1 MPAIITHDTFGRET
15 YDELHSLIGS
25 SRDEADAFL
34 LGNQGPDSLF
44 YSVANPRLRSVH
56 CLGSRMHRECPS
68 ELLAA
73 LKRSITVLDE
83 RDRSIGRA
91 YALGFLCH
99 YLLDSTMHP
108 FVHWQEYEACDA
120 GEPGLDRSD
129 SSEVHAVIE
138 RELDELV
145 LFTKRGETVA
155 TFDPSREILKA
166 SNHVL
171 SVISKMYAY
180 VAMTVFG
187 LAIPKDTFEA
197 SVKSFR
203 RVQALFHSK
212 NGFKREA
219 LARAEELVRRYSFY
233 RSMSHRA
240 VALEESIFDNRARTP
255 WKDPFTGETST
266 DSFWDRY
273 DAARA
278 RTKAALE
285 KFAHDG
291 FDVKAARA
299 ITDDLNFSGEPT
311 CATIIAVEDGDG
323 AARAASATGAAS
335 ATEGDSAAR
344 AASAAGAAATPPR

>member
-15 YDELHSLIGS
+15 YDELHSLIGN

-34 LGNQGPDSLF
+34 LGNQGPDPLF
-44 YSVANPRLRSVH
+44 YSVADPRLRSVH
-56 CLGSRMHRECPS
+56 RLGSRMHRECPS

-145 LFTKRGETVA
+145 LFTKHGETVA
-155 TFDPSREILKA
+155 TFDPSREILRA

-187 LAIPKDTFEA
+187 FAIPKDTFEA

-278 RTKAALE
+278 RTKTALE

-291 FDVKAARA
+291 FDMEAARA

-311 CATIIAVEDGDG
+311 CATIVAVEDGDG
-323 AARAASATGAAS
+323 AARAASAT
-335 ATEGDSAAR
+335 EGDSATR
-344 AASAAGAAATPPR
+344 AASAAEAAATPPR